1 MTFNTAYDEGLLV
14 YAGPS
19 PNNIVKNV
27 TDFLSI
33 ELKKGKLTMLVNF
46 GSKPKLLNLNQRV
59 DDSKDHYLTV
69 RWTNDTVQM
78 ELDDRSCSNDISS
91 ATRQNCFVQISTHE
105 ISHHYINTNGPL
117 QVGGISFGYS
127 RFDEL
132 ATALKLDRLEMPR
145 GKGFAGCIKNLTFTS
160 DGKSTLYDLGNP
172 ASGDNFTPGCNEGF
186 VAAPVALN
194 LDMSFLIAFIVVF
207 GLVLVAVIVAAV
219 YRRKQKVWGDKDIDC
234 DIRENIINYE
244 DEGGGEGDQT
254 GYDLSVLRMMSDGTP
269 ALHPGGPNK
278 MMKFS
283 PHDAPDIQ
291 TFLQTN
297 KDRIDTDPDA
307 TPFDDLRHY
316 AYEGDGN
323 SGGSLSSL
331 NSGTSDG
338 DLEFDYLHNFG
349 PRFKKLAD
357 MYGEEPDSEDEQIG
371 NLPPPPPLP
380 SESWC

>member
-1 MTFNTAYDEGLLV
+1 MG
-14 YAGPS
+14 
-19 PNNIVKNV
+19 
-27 TDFLSI
+27 
-33 ELKKGKLTMLVNF
+33 M
-46 GSKPKLLNLNQRV
+46 
-59 DDSKDHYLTV
+59 
-69 RWTNDTVQM
+69 
-78 ELDDRSCSNDISS
+78 
-91 ATRQNCFVQISTHE
+91 
-105 ISHHYINTNGPL
+105 
-117 QVGGISFGYS
+117 
-127 RFDEL
+127 
-132 ATALKLDRLEMPR
+132 
-145 GKGFAGCIKNLTFTS
+145 
-160 DGKSTLYDLGNP
+160 
-172 ASGDNFTPGCNEGF
+172 
-186 VAAPVALN
+186 
-194 LDMSFLIAFIVVF
+194 
-207 GLVLVAVIVAAV
+207 AV

-269 ALHPGGPNK
+269 ALHAGHPGQDK

-283 PHDAPDIQ
+283 PYDAPDIQ

-297 KDRIDTDPDA
+297 KDRIDHDPDA
-307 TPFDDLRHY
+307 TPYDDLRHY

-357 MYGEEPDSEDEQIG
+357 MYGEEPDSEPDEG
-371 NLPPPPPLP
+371 LPGGPSQYQHQQYPPP